1 MSRDDDF
8 SPLDWAAK
16 RIPRGEAEQWWRS
29 GFTLAEALGWRAR
42 FGVEEAAR
50 WRAAGIR
57 NQAEAR
63 SWQIAG
69 VCVGEVGGWREAG
82 IGFAEASAW
91 REFGYELGEAR
102 RLRSE
107 GKGPSESFRGRVRLM
122 RGSPAAGQAGA
133 GGSWVPYAS
142 LSGRRPG
149 AGSHPAQRF
158 FEKLQGSRGGPQLLH
173 GYVRQQWLDD
183 EAVAWARE
191 GIEAANALLWK
202 EFGVAPAD
210 AAVAEKD
217 GRTAAATI
225 RAWWEAGI
233 PPDEVRAWLGAGFTP
248 EEAAAQR
255 ARGVDVERAAVLRA
269 LRGLE
274 Q

>member
-1 MSRDDDF
+1 MNRDDDF
-8 SPLDWAAK
+8 SPLAWAAK
-16 RIPRGEAEQWWRS
+16 QIPRGEAEQWWRS
-29 GFTLAEALGWRAR
+29 GFTLAEALGWRER
-42 FGVEEAAR
+42 FGVAEAAS
-50 WRAAGIR
+50 WREAGIR
-57 NQAEAR
+57 TQAEAR

-69 VCVGEVGGWREAG
+69 VDAGEVGGWLDAG

-102 RLRSE
+102 RLKAE
-107 GKGPSESFRGRVRLM
+107 GKGPSASFLGRVRLM
-122 RGSPAAGQAGA
+122 RSRPAAGRAA
-133 GGSWVPYAS
+133 RAASWVPYAS
-142 LSGRRPG
+142 GPGRRSG

-158 FEKLQGSRGGPQLLH
+158 FEKLQGARRDPQLLH
-173 GYVRQQWLDD
+173 GYVREQWLDD

-202 EFGVAPAD
+202 EFGIAPAD
-210 AAVAEKD
+210 AAAAEKD
-217 GRTAAATI
+217 GRTAATTI
-225 RAWWEAGI
+225 RAWWKAGI

-255 ARGVDVERAAVLRA
+255 ARGVDAERAAVLRA

-274 Q
+274 W

>member
-1 MSRDDDF
+1 MNRDDDF
-8 SPLDWAAK
+8 SALEWAAK
-16 RIPRGEAEQWWRS
+16 QIPRSEAERWWWS
-29 GFTLAEALGWRAR
+29 GFTLAEAPGWRER
-42 FGVEEAAR
+42 FGVEEAVR
-50 WRAAGIR
+50 WREAGIR
-57 NQAEAR
+57 TQAEVR

-69 VCVGEVGGWREAG
+69 VGAGEVGGWLEAG

-102 RLRSE
+102 RLKAE

-122 RGSPAAGQAGA
+122 RSRPAAARGA
-133 GGSWVPYAS
+133 PSGSWVPYAS
-142 LSGRRPG
+142 VSGRTSG

-158 FEKLQGSRGGPQLLH
+158 FEKLKGARGGPQLLH
-173 GYVRQQWLDD
+173 GYLRQQWLDD

-191 GIEAANALLWK
+191 GIEAASALLWK
-202 EFGVAPAD
+202 EFGVAPTD
-210 AAVAEKD
+210 AAAAEKD

-233 PPDEVRAWLGAGFTP
+233 PPDEVRAWLGAGFGP

-255 ARGVDVERAAVLRA
+255 ARGVDAERAAVLRA